1 MLAMSEPQTAVE
13 IVEAVS
19 SDIKIWER
27 EIHEYLA
34 DREIDVWIS
43 PGFPL
48 PAIEHGTISVN
59 NHK

>member
-1 MLAMSEPQTAVE
+1 MTEPQSAVD

-19 SDIKIWER
+19 ADIKLFER

-34 DREIDVWIS
+34 DQEIDVWIS
-43 PGFPL
+43 PGFPI

-59 NHK
+59 NHL